1 MKLVDTGVAKITGFT
16 MYRVYDCDDL
26 EVPANPADVA
36 VAVIQG
42 VDVGYF
48 SSWFEALPHVLVLG
62 ALYSFHNTLH
72 DAQLSFMR
80 ALLKNQVCFLYREGL
95 LEAAVTP
102 IIPSWLSMES
112 WWCLFWTVLKDE
124 VPPIDPVVN

>member
-36 VAVIQG
+36 VAIIQG

-62 ALYSFHNTLH
+62 ALYSFHDTLH
-72 DAQLSFMR
+72 DAQLSF
-80 ALLKNQVCFLYREGL
+80 
-95 LEAAVTP
+95 
-102 IIPSWLSMES
+102 IWLSMES